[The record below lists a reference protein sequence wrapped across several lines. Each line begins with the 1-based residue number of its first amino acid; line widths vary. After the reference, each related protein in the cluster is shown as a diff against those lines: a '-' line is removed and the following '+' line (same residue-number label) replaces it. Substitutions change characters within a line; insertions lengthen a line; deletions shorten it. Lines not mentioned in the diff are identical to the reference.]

1 MQDMQKKYQDALEV
15 INLLSNM
22 QDELSKEQKKQLDE
36 AWEIV
41 AFFETIYLHSSAGEI
56 VSKIGEAFQQ
66 NIQQAI
72 IGNEQEI
79 NNLQTQFDNVKAKYE
94 DYCARLENVSQ
105 SSEKNRKLRKMKEIA
120 SKNLKFKI
128 DGTKIQL
135 ASLHTEGNLAIQ
147 RKQNNEQM
155 LEKFNSNPLAYVSD
169 FITKTQYKT
178 EAYLSIKLIERLLA
192 IRENVGGCALT
203 PGKNS
208 LVNGFNGGAFC
219 DANYP
224 PLTRNKFTINVL
236 LTRLVLDYFQDGN
249 SQLMKAVE
257 ENRKF
262 RIKESQNDRSI
273 YCLLDLIGYFQN
285 GGYKKDEETIEN
297 ANKTLQSLED
307 QERKLFSNK
316 EKIQAQKNTI
326 KESIKETNN
335 KFFEQYYQWGFSN
348 LCKNSE
354 FLDIIG
360 LDSDCIKYERRSS
373 DSQSSGSNKP
383 EYWWYFQGDKNQ
395 EVRDHIITEYK
406 SDPQQFISKLK
417 ELIKTYE
424 REKSYL
430 EYDLK
435 QNIKKTPESGKIEY
449 GDLSRLLYYKHVAIS
464 SEYEA
469 EQKQCIAILSQTL
482 EFLNFYKKG
491 GKVNLTNE
499 HADSLAT
506 EVLNDMNVQISCSKG
521 FTNITSQI
529 EAGPVLN

>member
-1 MQDMQKKYQDALEV
+1 M
-15 INLLSNM
+15 
-22 QDELSKEQKKQLDE
+22 
-36 AWEIV
+36 
-41 AFFETIYLHSSAGEI
+41 
-56 VSKIGEAFQQ
+56 
-66 NIQQAI
+66 
-72 IGNEQEI
+72 
-79 NNLQTQFDNVKAKYE
+79 
-94 DYCARLENVSQ
+94 
-105 SSEKNRKLRKMKEIA
+105 
-120 SKNLKFKI
+120 
-128 DGTKIQL
+128 
-135 ASLHTEGNLAIQ
+135 
-147 RKQNNEQM
+147 
-155 LEKFNSNPLAYVSD
+155 
-169 FITKTQYKT
+169 
-178 EAYLSIKLIERLLA
+178 
-192 IRENVGGCALT
+192 
-203 PGKNS
+203 
-208 LVNGFNGGAFC
+208 VNGFHGGAFC

-236 LTRLVLDYFQDGN
+236 LTRLVLDYFQDRN

-257 ENRKF
+257 ENRKS
-262 RIKESQNDRSI
+262 RIKESQNDKSI

-360 LDSDCIKYERRSS
+360 LDSDCIKYEHRSS
-373 DSQSSGSNKP
+373 DTQSSGSNQP
-383 EYWWYFQGDKNQ
+383 EYWWYFHRDKNQ

-424 REKSYL
+424 SKNSYL
-430 EYDLK
+430 EYDLQ

-449 GDLSRLLYYKHVAIS
+449 GDLSRLLYYKHVATYP
-464 SEYEA
+464 EYKA
-469 EQKQCIAILSQTL
+469 EQAQCIAILSKTL
-482 EFLNFYKKG
+482 EFLEFYKKD

-499 HADSLAT
+499 HADNLT
-506 EVLNDMNVQISCSKG
+506 MEVLNDMNAQISYSEG
-521 FTNITSQI
+521 FTNIASQI
-529 EAGPVLN
+529 EAGPILN